1 MRLSLWPF
9 PRYTQHCYPVYD
21 VGEPVSQVNDTAC
34 PWHSFRDNVVSKGLS
49 VAALRDHGACLQ
61 AAAAANPITA
71 SAAAGVAVP
80 LALVLCSGRGRR
92 AVLASLDTAL
102 ATVLLVCLLGV
113 VLGLPVGAAYLMWV
127 AGGYLLRF
135 VAECFG
141 MA

>member
-1 MRLSLWPF
+1 MMWAHLS
-9 PRYTQHCYPVYD
+9 TQVD
-21 VGEPVSQVNDTAC
+21 DTAC
-34 PWHSFRDNVVSKGLS
+34 PWHSFRDNVVSKGVSLTP
-49 VAALRDHGACLQ
+49 LWEHGACLQ
-61 AAAAANPITA
+61 AAAVANPVTA
-71 SAAAGVAVP
+71 TAAVGVAVP

-102 ATVLLVCLLGV
+102 ATVLLICLLGV

-135 VAECFG
+135 IAECFG

>member
-1 MRLSLWPF
+1 V
-9 PRYTQHCYPVYD
+9 CD
-21 VGEPVSQVNDTAC
+21 VGAPVPQVNDTAC
-34 PWHSFRDNVVSKGLS
+34 PWHSFRDNVVAKGVS
-49 VAALRDHGACLQ
+49 AAALREHGACLR
-61 AAAAANPITA
+61 AVAAANPVTA
-71 SAAAGVAVP
+71 AAAAGVAVP

-102 ATVLLVCLLGV
+102 ATVLLICLLGV

-127 AGGYLLRF
+127 AGDYLLRF

>member
-1 MRLSLWPF
+1 M
-9 PRYTQHCYPVYD
+9 
-21 VGEPVSQVNDTAC
+21 A
-34 PWHSFRDNVVSKGLS
+34 KGLS
-49 VAALRDHGACLQ
+49 AAALREHGACLR

-71 SAAAGVAVP
+71 SAVAGVAVP

-102 ATVLLVCLLGV
+102 ATVLLICLLGV

-135 VAECFG
+135 IAECVG